1 MGGGGGGGRFPKER
15 RKMSSPLF
23 SAAKNAFES
32 WSTTS
37 IEDRAKYL
45 KAISDKLAE
54 RRDELA
60 DIIANEVGM
69 PLPMATVVQA
79 GMPAMIM
86 GSYAQILQDFK
97 FEEKIDNA
105 LVVKGQLAWSAR
117 SPWNYPLHQVVAR
130 SPPHSLPDA
139 PWFSQTLGSRPA
151 GGIHSC

>member
-1 MGGGGGGGRFPKER
+1 MR
-15 RKMSSPLF
+15 S
-23 SAAKNAFES
+23 ES
-32 WSTTS
+32 STTAS

-69 PLPMATVVQA
+69 PLPMATAVRT
-79 GMPAMIM
+79 GMPVMIM

-105 LVVKGQLAWSAR
+105 LVVKEPVGVVGAIT
-117 SPWNYPLHQVVAR
+117 PWNYPLHQVVAKV
-130 SPPHSLPDA
+130 A
-139 PWFSQTLGSRPA
+139 PALAA
-151 GGIHSC
+151 GCTVVLKPSEVAPLTAFNVC